1 MKTEQAR
8 AELLLLLAAFFWG
21 LAFVPQK
28 IAMDH
33 LPPLAFNAW
42 RFILGGLILIP
53 IVYWLSSRRE
63 VATPQPGVPI
73 RSRWRDCFGGGAI
86 LGFWLFLGAALQQ
99 GGLVYTSAGR
109 AGFISGME
117 MLLVSVIGLSLGKPT
132 NRWTW
137 GGIAIALLG
146 LYWLSDFTE
155 EAQLI
160 GDLLVFAGA
169 FAFAIQV
176 LTADRLVRG
185 FHALRLA
192 VVQFLCCGILSAIAS
207 LIVEDASLQGAVDA
221 AWPIAY
227 MMIFSTAVAFTF
239 QLLGLRHAATSHAT
253 VIMSLEAV
261 FALVAGWLILNE
273 VLALKELIGCSL
285 MLAGMLLSRY
295 GAHAGSHH

>member
-1 MKTEQAR
+1 MKAQQAR

-28 IAMDH
+28 VAMEH
-33 LPPLAFNAW
+33 MPPLAFNAW
-42 RFILGGLILIP
+42 RFLLGGLILMP
-53 IVYWLSSRRE
+53 LVYWLSSRRD
-63 VATPQPGVPI
+63 VATPEAGAAVKG
-73 RSRWRDCFGGGAI
+73 RWRECFGGGAL

-99 GGLVYTSAGR
+99 WGLVYTSAGR

-117 MLLVSVIGLSLGKPT
+117 MLLVSVIGLSLGIAT

-137 GGIAIALLG
+137 GGIGLALVG
-146 LYWLSDFTE
+146 LYCLGDFSE
-155 EAQLI
+155 QSQMI

-176 LTADRLVRG
+176 LSADRLVKRY
-185 FHALRLA
+185 HALRLA
-192 VVQFLCCGILSAIAS
+192 AIQFLCCGLLSAVASFFIEEATLDGAIAS
-207 LIVEDASLQGAVDA
+207 

-253 VIMSLEAV
+253 VIMALESV

-273 VLALKELIGCSL
+273 VFSGHELLGCGL

-295 GAHAGSHH
+295 GTHAGSHH